1 MSLRLTI
8 FLALLILAASLSGAA
23 EPQVLVYYNG
33 TVVVFPDGV
42 TEFRLV
48 GDNVTPISVQGSA
61 FRLVNGTLF
70 FSPNAS
76 KISYVANFS
85 SGVIEV
91 QEPYNVTAYLVLPF
105 NYSLVYASPSP
116 SAVLSK
122 GNVYAVLI
130 RGSSVYAVLSSTPY
144 IGSTSQ
150 AKGQGSGPAPLVDL
164 LALGLVVSN
173 SVLAWA
179 LVSLYRSRKAQGKT
193 ERVEEVEVN
202 QGLADRDRAII
213 DAVKRGATTLSEIV
227 RATGL
232 PKTTVYR
239 RVKRLVK
246 EGYLVERREGGKV
259 WYEVTDGK
267 SEGD

>member
-1 MSLRLTI
+1 MTP
-8 FLALLILAASLSGAA
+8 LALLILATSLIAVA

-33 TVVVFPDGV
+33 TVVVFPNGV
-42 TEFRLV
+42 TEFKLV
-48 GDNVTPISVQGSA
+48 GENVTPIIVQGSA
-61 FRLVNGTLF
+61 FRLVNDTLF

-76 KISYVANFS
+76 RIVYVASIS
-85 SGVIEV
+85 SGVVQI
-91 QEPYNVTAYLVLPF
+91 QEPYNVTAFLVLPF
-105 NYSLVYASPSP
+105 NYSLVYANPPP
-116 SAVLSK
+116 SAVFSQ
-122 GNVYAVLI
+122 GNFYEVLL
-130 RGSSVYAVLSSTPY
+130 RGSNIYAVLSSA
-144 IGSTSQ
+144 SRVSVSSQ
-150 AKGQGSGPAPLVDL
+150 ASGQSGGPGALVDL

-179 LVSLYRSRKAQGKT
+179 LVSLYRSRRTQVKAEQG
-193 ERVEEVEVN
+193 VEVEVDT
-202 QGLADRDRAII
+202 GLADRDRAII
-213 DAVKRGATTLSEIV
+213 EAVKKGANTLSEIV

-259 WYEVTDGK
+259 WYEVADGK